1 MMRRTSTH
9 DHGRGGS
16 LVIASNRLP
25 VQSDGC
31 GGQRPADGGLVRAL
45 EPLADRIDT
54 WTGTWPATEPSP
66 GWSAQRRTRLHPVR
80 LRPDLAER
88 FYNGYANRTLW
99 PWLHEDRSRTERERS
114 WWSAYQQVNMLFS
127 HALARSPRQATVW
140 VHDYHLMLVP
150 RTLRQLRPDLRI
162 GFFLHTPF
170 PAESSALPA
179 NERRVLVRGLLGA
192 DLIGFQT
199 EADVA
204 HFRRL
209 MGPEIG
215 DLRTEDERGDAGPS
229 LVARPASID
238 TDRFKALAA
247 DPRTR
252 ARAAALRAELGGR
265 RIVLGVDRLDY
276 TKAVPARLA
285 GYEQL
290 LRVGLVDSD
299 SVAFVQVAVP
309 TRSEIDAYRNE
320 RDGVECIAR
329 RINAQFGSADTGSHR
344 AALRLL
350 VGALPVEEL
359 VAYYLAADV
368 LVACPRRDGM
378 NLVVKEYCAAH
389 EDGKGVLVLST
400 GAGAARELDGA
411 VMVCDV
417 TPDSVALAVHHALR
431 LPPDEGARRMRRMHR
446 HVSRYDGHRWAEGML
461 DEMRARQRDGQS
473 RSSPSPHAHRDRV
486 GSSGRR
492 STEPSSARARP
503 VGADRA

>member
-1 MMRRTSTH
+1 MTRRTSTH

-25 VQSDGC
+25 VQSDGR

-45 EPLADRIDT
+45 EPLAHRINT
-54 WTGTWPATEPSP
+54 WTGTWPATDPSP
-66 GWSAQRRTRLHPVR
+66 EWSAQPQARLHPVR
-80 LRPDLAER
+80 LRSDLAER

-99 PWLHEDRSRTERERS
+99 PWLHEDRSRTERDES
-114 WWSAYQQVNMLFS
+114 WWSAYQQVNMLFA
-127 HALARSPRQATVW
+127 HTLALSPSQATIW

-150 RTLRQLRPDLRI
+150 RTLRRLRPDLRI

-179 NERRVLVRGLLGA
+179 NECRALVRGLLGA

-209 MGPEIG
+209 MGPETG
-215 DLRTEDERGDAGPS
+215 DLRTEDGRRDVGTS
-229 LVARPASID
+229 LVVRPASID

-247 DPRTR
+247 HPRTR

-276 TKAVPARLA
+276 TKAIPTRLA

-290 LRVGLVDSD
+290 MRVGLADTD
-299 SVAFVQVAVP
+299 RVAFVQVAVP
-309 TRSEIDAYRNE
+309 TRSEIDAYRTE
-320 RDGVECIAR
+320 RDEIECIAR
-329 RINAQFGSADTGSHR
+329 RINVQFGAADTEFHR
-344 AALRLL
+344 AALRLH
-350 VGALPVEEL
+350 VGALPVEQL

-368 LVACPRRDGM
+368 LVACPQRDGM

-389 EDGKGVLVLST
+389 EDGKGALVLST

-411 VMVCDV
+411 ILVGDV
-417 TPDSVALAVHHALR
+417 TPEAVALAVHHALR
-431 LPPDEGARRMRRMHR
+431 LPPDEGIRRMRRMHL
-446 HVSRYDGHRWAEGML
+446 HVSRHDGHRWAEGL
-461 DEMRARQRDGQS
+461 LEEIRAPRQIA
-473 RSSPSPHAHRDRV
+473 RSPRV
-486 GSSGRR
+486 TVSCSSTSEVIIG
-492 STEPSSARARP
+492 
-503 VGADRA
+503 